1 MRKNRIRILHVAQ
14 AAGGVERYIRML
26 LKYLDKEKF
35 ENILVCSQDFREED
49 YDGLVDSFEQIELN
63 RAIGANDLRSIVEIR
78 KLVKKYNPDIVY
90 AHSSKAGAITRVADI
105 GLKNHC
111 VYNPHGW
118 AFNMRCSDKKRMMY
132 TAIEKIAALFCDKI
146 ICISDAEKQSAL
158 DKKICR
164 EDKLQVIFNGV
175 DIESYESGARG
186 AIKRRDLNI
195 PKDAF
200 VVGMVGRISP
210 QKAPDVFVKMAKQV
224 KDEVPNAHFIIV
236 GKGNQEDEIRKY
248 AEDNG
253 LSDNL
258 HITGWVDNPMSYVEL
273 FDVACLLSRWEGFGL
288 VLPEYMM
295 ASKPIV
301 ASKVGGTPIGEYE
314 LVCKIADLV
323 GKDNL
328 LVKTHPR
335 DLRTIYNDNGFNVD
349 KNSSIPW
356 EAVQLG
362 GDFSNHIFL
371 TVNSGS
377 VLAGSFMSEKPVRTF
392 YMYKLCNIEGNST
405 CQKNAKDIEALLT
418 NENMK
423 EILSKVSIA
432 NRLEE
437 IVVG

>member
-301 ASKVGGTPIGEYE
+301 ASKVDAIPNIIRDGEN
-314 LVCKIADLV
+314 
-323 GKDNL
+323 GL
-328 LVKTHPR
+328 LVDVDDDIGASKAV
-335 DLRTIYNDNGFNVD
+335 LRIYREDELRNRLVAQGMEDVHNRFNARRV
-349 KNSSIPW
+349 
-356 EAVQLG
+356 
-362 GDFSNHIFL
+362 
-371 TVNSGS
+371 
-377 VLAGSFMSEKPVRTF
+377 SEEHGILF
-392 YMYKLCNIEGNST
+392 
-405 CQKNAKDIEALLT
+405 
-418 NENMK
+418 ENM
-423 EILSKVSIA
+423 
-432 NRLEE
+432 
-437 IVVG
+437 